1 MLRKYQP
8 TVRGREALRKHTAY
22 ADISEGV
29 VGHEIDFDDSSV
41 LSPRLNETVNESL
54 PILSNSVRSA
64 GFLGSSLY
72 KR

>member
-8 TVRGREALRKHTAY
+8 MVRGREALRKHTAY

-54 PILSNSVRSA
+54 PI
-64 GFLGSSLY
+64 
-72 KR
+72 